1 MSSTSCTIN
10 GGIYESGNTPI
21 MTPLAVFIE
30 EELDRLQWSQLDLE
44 AASGIP
50 DSTIGRIRNGQEA
63 KPSQLAHFAKA
74 FGCKFW
80 YILQRAGYAIDDPG
94 NPSENAQ
101 RIGAIVADSHELSA
115 LLDGVLRLSLP
126 NRRAVVRMIQV
137 LLEGQGDPPIPP
149 ATG

>member
-1 MSSTSCTIN
+1 MSIPCGTMI
-10 GGIYESGNTPI
+10 GGMYKSGNVLR

-50 DSTIGRIRNGQEA
+50 DTTIGRIRNGQEA
-63 KPSQLAHFAKA
+63 KFSQIALLAKA
-74 FGCKFW
+74 FGCQFW
-80 YILQRAGYAIDDPG
+80 YVLQRAGYALDDPD

-101 RIGAIVADSHELSA
+101 RLGTIVADNPELST

-126 NRRAVVRMIQV
+126 NRHAVARMIQA
-137 LLEGQGDPPIPP
+137 LLEGQ
-149 ATG
+149 